1 MSQQPQHFEKPITKM
16 ASLNYLLYLPP
27 SYGEEA
33 SVRWPLI
40 LFLHGSGERGD
51 DLERVKLYGLPK
63 KLDEGDDLPFI
74 IASPQCPVDSYWT
87 LYLDD
92 LKGLVDDL
100 AQRYAVDRKRIYLT
114 GMSMGGTGAWLLA
127 AAYPNLFAAMV
138 AICGRGTPTLAARLK
153 DMPVWVFHGEADSVV
168 PADESRRMTAALK
181 AQGSSVKLTLYPGV
195 DHDSWTQTYAN
206 PEVYDWLLQHTR

>member
-1 MSQQPQHFEKPITKM
+1 MSQQPQHFEKPITKT

-27 SYGEEA
+27 GYSEDVT
-33 SVRWPLI
+33 VRWPLI

-51 DLERVKLYGLPK
+51 DLELVKLYGLPK
-63 KLDEGDDLPFI
+63 KLAAGDDLPFI
-74 IASPQCPVDSYWT
+74 IASPQCPADSYWT

-100 AQRYAVDRKRIYLT
+100 SQRYAVNRQRLYLT
-114 GMSMGGTGAWLLA
+114 GMSMGGTGVWLLA
-127 AAYPNLFAAMV
+127 AAFPDLFAAMIP
-138 AICGRGTPTLAARLK
+138 ICGRGTPTLAARLK
-153 DMPVWVFHGEADSVV
+153 HIPIWAFHGEADSVV

-181 AQGSSVKLTLYPGV
+181 AQGSSVKLTLYPNV

-206 PEVYDWLLQHTR
+206 PDVYDWLLQHTR